1 MGRPGAA
8 PPSPSN
14 TNPMDRSTTSEGDYL
29 DPNDGSR
36 PPSRQFVDPEA
47 AAKSRKKWFAIG
59 LCMCLILVLL
69 IAVIVLA
76 STKVTPPPC
85 PPPKPDTNN
94 TASFPGSNDHL
105 KSNEPSLEPSRTEG
119 VADDYDPLEKEH
131 PGLVNEPNGT
141 SKDEPSLRTLIVTD
155 TTQTEANG
163 EKNVK
168 NYSET

>member
-1 MGRPGAA
+1 MKGVPLHNYVLSKLILNGQKIREKIPWVHY
-8 PPSPSN
+8 N
-14 TNPMDRSTTSEGDYL
+14 LYIIGDYL

-85 PPPKPDTNN
+85 PKPKPNN
-94 TASFPGSNDHL
+94 TGSFPGSNDHL
-105 KSNEPSLEPSRTEG
+105 KSNEPSLGPSRTEG
-119 VADDYDPLEKEH
+119 VAGYF
-131 PGLVNEPNGT
+131 
-141 SKDEPSLRTLIVTD
+141 
-155 TTQTEANG
+155 
-163 EKNVK
+163 
-168 NYSET
+168 